1 MKQVKKVKEVMEIG
15 KEIRKEVMEIKRE
28 VTKVKKIKQVTE
40 A

>member
-1 MKQVKKVKEVMEIG
+1 MEIG